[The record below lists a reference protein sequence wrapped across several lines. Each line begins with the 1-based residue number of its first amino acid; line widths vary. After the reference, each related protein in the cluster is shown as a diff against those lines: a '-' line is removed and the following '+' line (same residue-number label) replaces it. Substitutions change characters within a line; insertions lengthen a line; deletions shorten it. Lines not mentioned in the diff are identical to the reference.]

1 MYINA
6 LNFNTFPTYYKKGEN
21 THSNQTKSLDL
32 KDLYPKNYNNY
43 FSFKAITPPAKEFF
57 PNEKLYDMF
66 SERLEFDKSTKLVD
80 VHKEYYAPLL
90 NCKDIDDVKRKY
102 PEFSDVKVGSYLK
115 STKDKNVIRN
125 IAKVANDNLTLMN
138 SSLKFIQAYYAK
150 AMSIP
155 EMANLYRVRQTKVQQ
170 AMESLN
176 IPIMK
181 GEYSNKLYL
190 SRKDSKE
197 DVLIKSLPAWQQRTI
212 AKNQGEVNGPN
223 KIKKEQMLSAI
234 SRQAMYEKKL
244 ADASFVSVLM
254 PLLFET
260 YNNPSFKKEAFS
272 IITDKLADKWQDDRY
287 VNLIRQEPIE
297 QWEKD
302 LTEQLISNLSDSDKK
317 KMKVYINSAIIA
329 WKKLP
334 SLNTKIYKE
343 INFRPSLQNVVQKT
357 MNGEMI
363 SSEDAKVVKDFYKF
377 CTNKLP
383 RFSQIIF
390 EQQREILNEW
400 AQRVGNYE
408 N

>member
-6 LNFNTFPTYYKKGEN
+6 LNFNTFPIYYKKGEN

-57 PNEKLYDMF
+57 PTERLYDIF

-90 NCKDIDDVKRKY
+90 KCKDIDDVKRNY

-197 DVLIKSLPAWQQRTI
+197 DILIKSLPAWQQRTI

-260 YNNPSFKKEAFS
+260 YNNPNYKKEAFS

-287 VNLIRQEPIE
+287 LEFVRKEPIE
-297 QWEKD
+297 PYEK
-302 LTEQLISNLSDSDKK
+302 ELIDKLSEGMSDSDKK
-317 KMKVYINSAIIA
+317 KMKVYINSAILS
-329 WKKLP
+329 WKKQP
-334 SLNTKIYKE
+334 TLNTRIYKE
-343 INFRPSLQNVVQKT
+343 MKLTPTVKEVVEKA
-357 MNGEMI
+357 MNGKEI
-363 SSEDAKVVKDFYKF
+363 TFEDEKVLKYFHSVCAKKI
-377 CTNKLP
+377 P
-383 RFSQIIF
+383 RYSQIIF
-390 EQQREILNEW
+390 EQQKELLTEW
-400 AQRVGNYE
+400 SRQVGQ
-408 N
+408 